1 MDVTAGVNLSFQGN
15 YVVISNGIVKVTLS
29 NPQVYVTGIQ
39 YDGIDNLL
47 DVINEETNR
56 GYWDVVWSDWGATKT
71 TGSMERLEGTHCDVI
86 VQTKEQVELSFSRT
100 WTYSNKGKLVP
111 LKIDKRFILLHGSS
125 GFYTYAILEH
135 LAEWPSFN
143 LDYTRL
149 VFKLRRNKFHYM
161 VVSDYRKRDMPSAID
176 RTPERSQILD
186 YPEAVLLVDPI
197 EPRFKGEV
205 DDKYQYTSELKDLG
219 VHGWISNDPP
229 VGFWHITPSNEF
241 KVGGPTKSELTSHVG
256 PTTQT
261 LFSSAHY
268 GGNDMVLKFGRG
280 EWWKKVLGP
289 IFIYLN
295 TVPNRKD
302 LHMLWD
308 NAKNQMST
316 EVKKWPY
323 DFLASKDFQSAS
335 QRGAVTGRL
344 LVLDRFITG
353 GRSVPAKRAYVG
365 LAPPGDIGSWQR
377 ENKKYQ
383 FWTETNEKGHFSIP
397 NVIAGKY
404 NLYAWVPGF
413 IGDFR
418 NSEIIDIA
426 SRVNIN
432 LGDLLYE
439 PPRDGP
445 TLWEIGVP
453 DRTAAEFFIPDP
465 NPKYLNKF
473 LLIYGPNSV
482 TVFLLT
488 ATEPIGRNQ
497 SSELFFPLAT
507 MERLE
512 LVDAT
517 EFVAAPH
524 CCWKRCSHHQENS
537 DYERKVRIND
547 LHKLPLFSTGIIGRG
562 NAIARHGIHGLYWLF
577 NIEIP
582 GTNLYTNGV
591 NCIYLTQAN
600 NGSRFQGVEIRGG
613 GLGYAQFKHVPN
625 VEHAPVDKHGEPG
638 ITTKDIGE
646 SSRHNQES
654 DDGMTKEECIRS
666 MWKEIDDLC
675 TAIEEANLHLLS
687 LIDRFPGDVEIEEF
701 KYKLAQVLKGSKW
714 YTQPTEP
721 TVYEQSQPPTAD
733 ATSPTTG
740 HVPTLAIVEV
750 TPAKVATI
758 SDADL
763 LSPLSQFWTSPT
775 VIAEVDRASNEKSAH
790 LTRYNM
796 RSSKQADH
804 TGQLKMPS
812 FNSQV
817 DKVGIVRNRTI
828 DQSKS

>member
-1 MDVTAGVNLSFQGN
+1 MHPGFLLLTTFSFYVFSSDELWLTRAQGSSMDVTAGVNLSFQGN

-473 LLIYGPNSV
+473 LLIYGPNRYRQYGLWDRYTDLNPYHDLV
-482 TVFLLT
+482 YTV
-488 ATEPIGRNQ
+488 GQ
-497 SSELFFPLAT
+497 SNYTKDFFFAHVLRRMSTGVYVKTTWTIRFSHYNFNKSETYVLRLALASAH
-507 MERLE
+507 E
-512 LVDAT
+512 ANI
-517 EFVAAPH
+517 
-524 CCWKRCSHHQENS
+524 Q
-537 DYERKVRIND
+537 VRIND

-600 NGSRFQGVEIRGG
+600 NGSRFQGVMYNYIR
-613 GLGYAQFKHVPN
+613 L
-625 VEHAPVDKHGEPG
+625 
-638 ITTKDIGE
+638 
-646 SSRHNQES
+646 
-654 DDGMTKEECIRS
+654 
-666 MWKEIDDLC
+666 
-675 TAIEEANLHLLS
+675 EA
-687 LIDRFPGDVEIEEF
+687 R
-701 KYKLAQVLKGSKW
+701 
-714 YTQPTEP
+714 
-721 TVYEQSQPPTAD
+721 
-733 ATSPTTG
+733 
-740 HVPTLAIVEV
+740 
-750 TPAKVATI
+750 
-758 SDADL
+758 
-763 LSPLSQFWTSPT
+763 
-775 VIAEVDRASNEKSAH
+775 R
-790 LTRYNM
+790 
-796 RSSKQADH
+796 
-804 TGQLKMPS
+804 
-812 FNSQV
+812 
-817 DKVGIVRNRTI
+817 
-828 DQSKS
+828 